1 MELKVLQRN
10 FYDLKTG
17 SGSTFGCTLYT
28 LKSWIQTEIRSGS
41 STLNFQCST
50 VKIHSIDCVNICS
63 SHNWLVRWVE
73 AINYKTISPYRL
85 QLLTTLCAFWCFL
98 KFSLWHKWGDG
109 VHVLE
114 ILLDDIQFCL
124 SFHQIFCESEKED
137 WWWQMWW
144 CGITI
149 WLFHTGFFKLFL
161 HS

>member
-73 AINYKTISPYRL
+73 AINYKTISTYRL
-85 QLLTTLCAFWCFL
+85 QLLTTFCPFWGFLNFPCDTSGVTVCMYWRFCWMIFNFVSAFIKYSVNL
-98 KFSLWHKWGDG
+98 KRKTDDDRCGD
-109 VHVLE
+109 VVS
-114 ILLDDIQFCL
+114 QF
-124 SFHQIFCESEKED
+124 
-137 WWWQMWW
+137 
-144 CGITI
+144 
-149 WLFHTGFFKLFL
+149 GFFTQDF
-161 HS
+161 